1 MGEDGIRVEPSGPIL
16 AAVVQADEMERCPGN
31 GKLDDLVPQQRN
43 MGMVCQASRNSLRSR
58 VAVMVTQ
65 AGKDAVPSVER
76 VQIRKEVRD
85 MGGIGVEYIAGQE
98 NEVWP
103 ELIDPL
109 HIGFEFLCGE
119 IRPDMEITDMRNG

>member
-16 AAVVQADEMERCPGN
+16 AAVVQADEMERCTGN

-85 MGGIGVEYIAGQE
+85 MGGIGIEYIAGQE

-109 HIGFEFLCGE
+109 HIGFEFLWGE

>member
-16 AAVVQADEMERCPGN
+16 AAVVQTDEMERCTGN

-85 MGGIGVEYIAGQE
+85 MGGIGIEYIAGQE

-109 HIGFEFLCGE
+109 HIGFEFLWGE